1 MNTSLSVRISE
12 PLARE
17 LDEVAK
23 STERSRSYHI
33 QQALKSYLKEQADLQ
48 IALDRLQDS
57 TDPVVSFKD
66 MKKSLDVWNCIQ
78 EIRLQG
84 PEENW

>member
-12 PLARE
+12 PLARD

-23 STERSRSYHI
+23 STERSRSFHI

-57 TDPVVSFKD
+57 TDPVVSMED
-66 MKKSLDVWNCIQ
+66 MKKSLDV
-78 EIRLQG
+78 
-84 PEENW
+84 

>member
-17 LDEVAK
+17 LDKVAK
-23 STERSRSYHI
+23 STERSRSFHI

-57 TDPVVSFKD
+57 TDPLVSMED
-66 MKKSLDVWNCIQ
+66 MKKSLDV
-78 EIRLQG
+78 
-84 PEENW
+84 

>member
-12 PLARE
+12 PLAKE

-23 STERSRSYHI
+23 STERSRSFHI

-57 TDPVVSFKD
+57 SDPVVSMED
-66 MKKSLDVWNCIQ
+66 MKKSLDV
-78 EIRLQG
+78 
-84 PEENW
+84 